1 MIGSEEPKRVLV
13 ADDDPV
19 FCEVAAACLGKAGF
33 EVGLAAEGA
42 AAMRRLLDEPF
53 DLAIIDLLMPQID
66 GLRLIALIRA
76 TLRLRDLPI
85 LIITSQ
91 HDQASRVD
99 GMQVGAN
106 DFLTKP
112 VDWSSLPDRVATLIE
127 KHRPTCHQI
136 ARDGSVSGRPA
147 GSTDAT

>member
-1 MIGSEEPKRVLV
+1 MTGTAEPKRVLV
-13 ADDDPV
+13 ADDDAV
-19 FCEVAAACLGKAGF
+19 FREVASACLRTAGYD
-33 EVGLAAEGA
+33 VGLASQGAE
-42 AAMRRLLDEPF
+42 AMQTLLNEPF

-76 TLRLRDLPI
+76 TPQLRDLPI

-91 HDQASRVD
+91 TDPLSRAD

-112 VDWSSLPDRVATLIE
+112 VDWSNLPARVGALI
-127 KHRPTCHQI
+127 Q
-136 ARDGSVSGRPA
+136 
-147 GSTDAT
+147 TDTTEQDCA

>member
-1 MIGSEEPKRVLV
+1 MTGVSEPKRILV
-13 ADDDPV
+13 ADDDAV
-19 FCEVAAACLGKAGF
+19 FREVASACLGKAGYG
-33 EVGLAAEGA
+33 VGSASQGAE
-42 AAMRRLLDEPF
+42 AMQMLLNEPF

-76 TLRLRDLPI
+76 TPQLRDLPI

-91 HDQASRVD
+91 TDPLSRAD

-112 VDWSSLPDRVATLIE
+112 VDWSNLSARVGALIQTDVTE
-127 KHRPTCHQI
+127 Q
-136 ARDGSVSGRPA
+136 DGA
-147 GSTDAT
+147 